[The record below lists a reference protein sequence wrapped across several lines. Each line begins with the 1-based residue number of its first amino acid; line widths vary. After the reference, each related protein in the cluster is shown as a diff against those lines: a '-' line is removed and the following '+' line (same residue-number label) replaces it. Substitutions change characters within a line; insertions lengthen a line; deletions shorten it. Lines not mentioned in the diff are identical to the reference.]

1 MESQLPAGSEMSG
14 YSIYNIL
21 SGVCIGALIMTW
33 VGIWFWYR
41 QEQRHRNELCRLQ
54 QQIITEVKSSL
65 KK

>member
-1 MESQLPAGSEMSG
+1 MSG

-33 VGIWFWYR
+33 IGIWFWSR
-41 QEQRHRNELCRLQ
+41 QESRHRSELCRLQ

>member
-1 MESQLPAGSEMSG
+1 MSG

-21 SGVCIGALIMTW
+21 SGFCIGALIMTW